1 MAIDESKSSTSDSS
15 AGTPSPARKTGIGE
29 LMVRDGVVKP
39 EHVEEAL
46 SYQKEK
52 GGKLAEVLIDLG
64 YLDIDTFSGFLARQP
79 GVPSIDLSN
88 CRMRPE
94 VCSLV
99 PRDFA
104 LAHEV
109 FPIDKMGSLLTVGM
123 ACPLDSET
131 LSELESLTGLRVSA
145 LLCNPQDIR
154 NAVHDYYDGGIL
166 AKEGN
171 KKAGQSEGRN
181 VGKPVRSIDP
191 IDSAAKLGHVARF
204 VQLIDSLPTLEET
217 VVRLEDTL
225 KASTISM
232 KDVAE
237 AVSYDPAVTARLL
250 NMSNSAMYGLS
261 KLVDHVGTAVTL
273 LGLEETWRVVRSM
286 QTMNLEGRK
295 EHFDH
300 LSFWEESKFRAIAAK
315 KIGALCLKKRDPSLF
330 TAGLLC
336 DIGRLLLSDAVPGLY
351 RSIDKS
357 LYGSAL
363 LSAENSALGFPHP
376 EAGHSAAIRWQ
387 LPPEICV
394 CIRYHH
400 FPQNYNGAKKN
411 VWIVSLASAMAEARR
426 AKVVIDTSLFYKRRD
441 ALEAIELD
449 AQDLLSVHM
458 ETEAEMNA

>member
-1 MAIDESKSSTSDSS
+1 MAIDESKDAISDSS
-15 AGTPSPARKTGIGE
+15 AGTPAVTGKMGIGE
-29 LMVRDGVVKP
+29 LMVRDGIVQP

-46 SYQKEK
+46 SFQKEN
-52 GGKLAEVLIDLG
+52 GGKLAEVLIKLG
-64 YLDIDTFSGFLARQP
+64 YLDLDAFGDFLARQP
-79 GVPSIDLSN
+79 GIPSIDLAN

-123 ACPLDSET
+123 ACPLDSGT

-166 AKEGN
+166 AKEGK
-171 KKAGQSEGRN
+171 KKAGRSKGQN
-181 VGKPVRSIDP
+181 VRKPVRSVDP
-191 IDSAAKLGHVARF
+191 VDSAAKLGHVARF
-204 VQLIDSLPTLEET
+204 VQLIDSLPTLEDT
-217 VVRLEDTL
+217 VTRLEDTL

-250 NMSNSAMYGLS
+250 NLSNSAMYGLS

-286 QTMNLEGRK
+286 QTMNLEARK

-300 LSFWEESKFRAIAAK
+300 LSFWEESKFRAVAAQ
-315 KIGALCLKKRDPSLF
+315 KIGALCLKKSDPSLF

-363 LSAENSALGFPHP
+363 LSAENSALGFSHP

-387 LPPEICV
+387 LPPDICA

-400 FPQNYNGAKKN
+400 FPQKYTRATKN
-411 VWIVSLASAMAEARR
+411 VWIISLASAMAEARR
-426 AKVVIDTSLFYKRRD
+426 AKVVIDANLFNKRGD
-441 ALEAIELD
+441 ALEALELN
-449 AQDLLSVHM
+449 AQDLLEVHM
-458 ETEAEMNA
+458 ETEAEMSA